1 MSWKL
6 EHALDERRQLARL
19 GQAVNR
25 HEKGI
30 CVCLHALDLL
40 LSLRSMGFPLHLKL
54 HLKLL
59 GELSVGALL
68 LLLCRRVLRR
78 DEGEAV
84 D

>member
-1 MSWKL
+1 VL
-6 EHALDERRQLARL
+6 FF
-19 GQAVNR
+19 
-25 HEKGI
+25 
-30 CVCLHALDLL
+30 LL
-40 LSLRSMGFPLHLKL
+40 LALRSMGLPLHLKL